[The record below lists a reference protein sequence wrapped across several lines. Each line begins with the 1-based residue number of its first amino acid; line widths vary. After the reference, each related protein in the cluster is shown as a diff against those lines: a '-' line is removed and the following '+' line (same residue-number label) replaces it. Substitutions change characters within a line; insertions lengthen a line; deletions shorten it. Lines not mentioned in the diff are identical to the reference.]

1 MEINA
6 TLLGQAITFALL
18 VLFTMKFVW
27 PPLNDI
33 LEERARKIADGLGA
47 AERGQQ
53 ELKEAKLKVEQ
64 ELKLVQIRAA
74 EVISNAEKMSQQIIE
89 GAKLQAKA
97 EAQKIIDNARMQI
110 DTETIKVREQ
120 LRIQLASLVMDA
132 TTQILKSEI
141 DLSRHEKILEHVKEE
156 LR

>member
-27 PPLNDI
+27 PPLNDV

-64 ELKLVQIRAA
+64 ELKLVQTRAT
-74 EVISNAEKMSQQIIE
+74 EVISNAEKMSHQIIE
-89 GAKLQAKA
+89 EAKIQAKV
-97 EAQKIIDNARMQI
+97 EAQKIVDNARMQI
-110 DTETIKVREQ
+110 DTETIKVKEQ
-120 LRIQLASLVMDA
+120 LRIQLASLVMEA

-141 DLSRHEKILEHVKEE
+141 DLSKHEKILEHVKAE
-156 LR
+156 LS